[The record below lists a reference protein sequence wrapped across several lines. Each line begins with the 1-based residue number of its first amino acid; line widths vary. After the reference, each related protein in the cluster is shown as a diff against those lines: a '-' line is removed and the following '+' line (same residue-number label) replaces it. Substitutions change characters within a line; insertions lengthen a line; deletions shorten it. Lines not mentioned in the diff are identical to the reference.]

1 MKQKAW
7 CIRIVCVISMLLATL
22 SMVDRY
28 AEAKMANEINV
39 SVNES
44 INRFYKQVDGARE
57 FMAQAKAVLIP
68 QHSGTPLSVLSSM
81 QKGLCWTS
89 L

>member
-1 MKQKAW
+1 MKQRAW
-7 CIRIVCVISMLLATL
+7 CIRIVCVISMLLIAL

-28 AEAKMANEINV
+28 AGAKTANEINV

-57 FMAQAKAVLIP
+57 FMAQAKAVLVMP
-68 QHSGTPLSVLSSM
+68 RLRSRFQSTL
-81 QKGLCWTS
+81 QKEIISPCS
-89 L
+89 